1 MCANVVRA
9 IILGIEHARLRS
21 VTLKGLLRNSIGYTF
36 MSPVCMSASFVLFQ
50 DWMKWRDGTTKF
62 MVMNRHHLDE
72 ECPSSQE
79 GETVRRTVSI
89 PQILLT
95 VLRLGFWTLV
105 LKYGL
110 GSIEF
115 IGQLCGP
122 IRRISQGRNV
132 RQLDGFLAYFIA
144 FIHGGK
150 FSLYYIVFYGYGR
163 AITDLQQF
171 VLSPLFEGDASRL
184 VVEQWDSQ
192 LLKSIQDC
200 NLGEKLIYSEV
211 TMNCLMPDGPS
222 CLLGT
227 VKSSEIWRTFDRGLY
242 SVMKQ

>member
-1 MCANVVRA
+1 MYAVRIALPDLYASVVRA
-9 IILGIEHARLRS
+9 IILGIEHARMRS
-21 VTLKGLLRNSIGYTF
+21 VTLTGILRNSIGYTF
-36 MSPVCMSASFVLFQ
+36 MSPVCMSTSFVLFQ

-62 MVMNRHHLDE
+62 IVTNHHHLDE
-72 ECPSSQE
+72 ERPSSQE

-89 PQILLT
+89 PQILLI

-110 GSIEF
+110 GSIDF

-122 IRRISQGRNV
+122 VRRITQAPNV
-132 RQLDGFLAYFIA
+132 RQLDGFIAYFIA
-144 FIHGGK
+144 FLNVGK
-150 FSLYYIVFYGYGR
+150 FSLFHVVFYGYGR

-171 VLSPLFEGDASRL
+171 LLSPLFEGDASRL
-184 VVEQWDSQ
+184 VVRQRKSQ

-200 NLGEKLIYSEV
+200 SLGEKFIYSEV

-227 VKSSEIWRTFDRGLY
+227 LKSSEIWR
-242 SVMKQ
+242 